1 MPPLDELLPPPDPPV
16 EDADIAGLLAEPLEE
31 PVDLPEPPSP
41 REVAMKALRRS
52 LSELRTGLEGNTHA
66 G

>member
-1 MPPLDELLPPPDPPV
+1 MPPLEELLPPPEPPV
-16 EDADIAGLLAEPLEE
+16 EDADIAGLLAEPLEV

-41 REVAMKALRRS
+41 RAVAVGAARGALAALRADV
-52 LSELRTGLEGNTHA
+52 EEDIDA